1 MNMKCVITASIF
13 ALVSASAAQAADM
26 PVQERPTTVLP
37 QVVVAPAFSWT
48 GFYLGGQIGGFSS
61 NSSSKGTYNN
71 VPNGTKEILVDNKAF
86 PKFSGFVG
94 GLYAGSN
101 VDFGNGFV
109 LGVDTDIVWSGDK
122 ASKSKSYEV
131 AAKPDTPIGD
141 FNPAD
146 GVSGGGYLG
155 VATRAKDEGSQI
167 AKPAKGDVTF
177 SDKWSGAT
185 RVRLGAA
192 FDRVMPYVAGGVA
205 YSQLKASVENAKAS
219 GAQKAEGTSVEKPLE
234 GLSDSKTMVGYTL
247 GAGVDFAM
255 TDTVMLRAEYRYSD
269 FGKKKFVKDKVE
281 VDLKTN
287 DFRVGVAYK
296 F

>member
-61 NSSSKGTYNN
+61 KSSSARTY
-71 VPNGTKEILVDNKAF
+71 GETEEILVDNKAF

-109 LGVDTDIVWSGDK
+109 LGVDTDIVWSGEK
-122 ASKSKSYEV
+122 AK
-131 AAKPDTPIGD
+131 
-141 FNPAD
+141 
-146 GVSGGGYLG
+146 VSGSYDLPQTVGAQALARAEIATDPLLTLG
-155 VATRAKDEGSQI
+155 TGNSASNVTRN
-167 AKPAKGDVTF
+167 VTF
-177 SDKWSGAT
+177 NDKWSGAT
-185 RVRLGAA
+185 RVRLGFA
-192 FDRVMPYVAGGVA
+192 FNRIMPYVAGGIA
-205 YSQLKASVENAKAS
+205 YSQIKASVAEKVDAAS
-219 GAQKAEGTSVEKPLE
+219 AEKIDEE
-234 GLSDSKTMVGYTL
+234 LSGSKTLVGYTL

-255 TDTVMLRAEYRYSD
+255 TDSVMLRAEYRYSD
-269 FGKKKFVKDKVE
+269 FGKKTFIDDSIE
-281 VDLKTN
+281 VNHKTN

>member
-13 ALVSASAAQAADM
+13 ALVSASAAQAADI
-26 PVQERPTTVLP
+26 PIQERPTTVLP

-61 NSSSKGTYNN
+61 KSSSTQTDGAK
-71 VPNGTKEILVDNKAF
+71 KEILENDKAF
-86 PKFSGFVG
+86 PKFSGFIG

-109 LGVDTDIVWSGDK
+109 LGVDTDIVWSGEKAK
-122 ASKSKSYEV
+122 ASISYAV
-131 AAKPDTPIGD
+131 PQTDGLPQVNDKTRFAARGEETIPLVPLVPAESVRPDS
-141 FNPAD
+141 N
-146 GVSGGGYLG
+146 
-155 VATRAKDEGSQI
+155 
-167 AKPAKGDVTF
+167 VTF

-185 RVRLGAA
+185 RVRLGFA
-192 FDRVMPYVAGGVA
+192 FDRIMPYVAGGVA

-219 GAQKAEGTSVEKPLE
+219 GAQKVESTSVEKPSTSVEKPLE
-234 GLSDSKTMVGYTL
+234 NLSDSKTMVGYTL

-255 TDTVMLRAEYRYSD
+255 TDSVMLRAEYRYSD
-269 FGKKKFVKDKVE
+269 FGKKTFVNDSIE
-281 VDLKTN
+281 VDFKTN

>member
-13 ALVSASAAQAADM
+13 ALVSASAVQAADM

-61 NSSSKGTYNN
+61 KSSSARTY
-71 VPNGTKEILVDNKAF
+71 GETEEILVDNKAF

-109 LGVDTDIVWSGDK
+109 LGVDTDIVWSGEK
-122 ASKSKSYEV
+122 AKVSGSYDL
-131 AAKPDTPIGD
+131 PQ
-141 FNPAD
+141 AD
-146 GVSGGGYLG
+146 GAKALARAEI
-155 VATRAKDEGSQI
+155 VAGSPTLVEGADNNASRVTRN
-167 AKPAKGDVTF
+167 VTF

-185 RVRLGAA
+185 RVRLGFA
-192 FDRVMPYVAGGVA
+192 FNRVMPYVAGGIA
-205 YSQLKASVENAKAS
+205 YSQIKASVAEKVDVAS
-219 GAQKAEGTSVEKPLE
+219 AEKVDEE
-234 GLSDSKTMVGYTL
+234 LSGSKTLVGYTL

-255 TDTVMLRAEYRYSD
+255 TDSVMLRAEYRYSD
-269 FGKKKFVKDKVE
+269 FGKKTFIDDSIE
-281 VDLKTN
+281 VNHKTN

>member
-13 ALVSASAAQAADM
+13 ALVSASVAQAADM
-26 PVQERPTTVLP
+26 PVQERPTPVLP
-37 QVVVAPAFSWT
+37 QVIVTPTFSWT

-61 NSSSKGTYNN
+61 NSGWVQASGDL
-71 VPNGTKEILVDNKAF
+71 PGILGHNKAF

-109 LGVDTDIVWSGDK
+109 LGVDTDIVWSGAKAK
-122 ASKSKSYEV
+122 ASKLYTVVDANPGNGEGTSQ
-131 AAKPDTPIGD
+131 KPGQPIGD
-141 FNPAD
+141 LNPVD
-146 GVSGGGYLG
+146 GVGVGGHLG
-155 VATRAKDEGSQI
+155 VVARVGDEASESAQ
-167 AKPAKGDVTF
+167 PAKREVTF

-185 RVRLGAA
+185 RVRLGFA
-192 FDRVMPYVAGGVA
+192 FDRIMPYVAGGVA
-205 YSQLKASVENAKAS
+205 YSQINASVAEKANAAS
-219 GAQKAEGTSVEKPLE
+219 AETPVEE
-234 GLSDSKTMVGYTL
+234 LSGSKTLVGYTL

-255 TDTVMLRAEYRYSD
+255 TDSVMLRAEYRYSD
-269 FGKKKFVKDKVE
+269 FGKKSFIDNKAE

>member
-26 PVQERPTTVLP
+26 PVQERPTPVLP

-61 NSSSKGTYNN
+61 NSSSAQTY
-71 VPNGTKEILVDNKAF
+71 GATQEILVNNKAF

-109 LGVDTDIVWSGDK
+109 LGVDTDIVWSGEKAK
-122 ASKSKSYEV
+122 ASRSYALAQTDDEARF
-131 AAKPDTPIGD
+131 AAREDLEEEEEEIEET
-141 FNPAD
+141 AS
-146 GVSGGGYLG
+146 VSN
-155 VATRAKDEGSQI
+155 VTRN
-167 AKPAKGDVTF
+167 VTF
-177 SDKWSGAT
+177 NTKWSGAT
-185 RVRLGAA
+185 RVRLGFA
-192 FDRVMPYVAGGVA
+192 FDRIMPYVAGGVA
-205 YSQLKASVENAKAS
+205 YSQIKASV
-219 GAQKAEGTSVEKPLE
+219 AQRAEGASVETALE
-234 GLSDSKTMVGYTL
+234 DLSGSKTLVGYTL

-255 TDTVMLRAEYRYSD
+255 TDSVILRAEYRYSD
-269 FGKKKFVKDKVE
+269 FGKKSFINDNVE
-281 VDLKTN
+281 VDVKTN

>member
-1 MNMKCVITASIF
+1 
-13 ALVSASAAQAADM
+13 M

-61 NSSSKGTYNN
+61 KSSSKGTYNN

-109 LGVDTDIVWSGDK
+109 LGVDTDIVWSGAK
-122 ASKSKSYEV
+122 ASKHKEYTTVADVGTDGTGGIGEV
-131 AAKPDTPIGD
+131 TLPGPGHESQSPIGD
-141 FNPAD
+141 LDPAEAV
-146 GVSGGGYLG
+146 GSGGLPG
-155 VATRAKDEGSQI
+155 VVGRAGDEGSQSV
-167 AKPAKGDVTF
+167 KSVKREVTF

-185 RVRLGAA
+185 RVRLGFA
-192 FDRVMPYVAGGVA
+192 FDRIMPYVAGGIA
-205 YSQLKASVENAKAS
+205 YSQIKASVTEKV
-219 GAQKAEGTSVEKPLE
+219 EGTSVEKPLE
-234 GLSDSKTMVGYTL
+234 DLSGSRTLVGYTL

-255 TDTVMLRAEYRYSD
+255 TDSVMLRAEYRYSD
-269 FGKKKFVKDKVE
+269 FGKKTFVKDKVE

>member
-61 NSSSKGTYNN
+61 NSSWVRTSGDIQ
-71 VPNGTKEILVDNKAF
+71 GILGHNKAF

-109 LGVDTDIVWSGDK
+109 LGVDTDIVWSGAKAK
-122 ASKSKSYEV
+122 ASRSSLRTGNGARL
-131 AAKPDTPIGD
+131 AAR
-141 FNPAD
+141 A
-146 GVSGGGYLG
+146 GVS
-155 VATRAKDEGSQI
+155 TRAPALFEGTDNNASRVTES
-167 AKPAKGDVTF
+167 VTF

-185 RVRLGAA
+185 RVRLGFA
-192 FDRVMPYVAGGVA
+192 FDRIMPYVAGGIA
-205 YSQLKASVENAKAS
+205 YSQIKAVVAEERQGVETVIEQLS
-219 GAQKAEGTSVEKPLE
+219 G
-234 GLSDSKTMVGYTL
+234 SKTLVGYTL

-255 TDTVMLRAEYRYSD
+255 TDSVILRAEYRYSD
-269 FGKKKFVKDKVE
+269 FGKKSFISNNAE
-281 VDLKTN
+281 IDLKTN

>member
-1 MNMKCVITASIF
+1 MNIKCVITASIF

-61 NSSSKGTYNN
+61 NSNWVQTSGDIQGILGNN
-71 VPNGTKEILVDNKAF
+71 KTF

-94 GLYAGSN
+94 GFYAGSN

-109 LGVDTDIVWSGDK
+109 LGVDTDIVWSGKK
-122 ASKSKSYEV
+122 ASMSKSYEV
-131 AAKPDTPIGD
+131 SANPGNGEGTSQKPGTEGQDKNEEKNDLLLSGMYPMIKVGD
-141 FNPAD
+141 K
-146 GVSGGGYLG
+146 VSQP
-155 VATRAKDEGSQI
+155 VKRE
-167 AKPAKGDVTF
+167 VTF

-185 RVRLGAA
+185 RVRLGFA
-192 FDRVMPYVAGGVA
+192 FDRIMPYVAGGVA
-205 YSQLKASVENAKAS
+205 YSQIKASVTTKAQ
-219 GAQKAEGTSVEKPLE
+219 GATTETPDEE
-234 GLSDSKTMVGYTL
+234 LSDSKTMVGYTL

-255 TDTVMLRAEYRYSD
+255 TDSVMLRAEYRYSD
-269 FGKKKFVKDKVE
+269 FCKKSFINDNAKV
-281 VDLKTN
+281 DFKTN

>member
-61 NSSSKGTYNN
+61 NSSSKRIYQG
-71 VPNGTKEILVDNKAF
+71 VSKGKEDILVDNKAF

-122 ASKSKSYEV
+122 AKTSKSYDLPQTSDVQE
-131 AAKPDTPIGD
+131 
-141 FNPAD
+141 
-146 GVSGGGYLG
+146 
-155 VATRAKDEGSQI
+155 VATRAEVSTGVPTLVEGADNNASRVTRN
-167 AKPAKGDVTF
+167 VTF

-192 FDRVMPYVAGGVA
+192 FDRIMPYVAGGVA

-269 FGKKKFVKDKVE
+269 FGKKTFVKDKVE

>member
-61 NSSSKGTYNN
+61 NSSSKGTYEKA
-71 VPNGTKEILVDNKAF
+71 TEEILVNNKAF

-109 LGVDTDIVWSGDK
+109 LGVDTDIVWSGEKAK
-122 ASKSKSYEV
+122 ASKVYTVSQTGATES
-131 AAKPDTPIGD
+131 ATQRDIATGD
-141 FNPAD
+141 PVLVEGAD
-146 GVSGGGYLG
+146 NNASRV
-155 VATRAKDEGSQI
+155 TRN
-167 AKPAKGDVTF
+167 VTF

-192 FDRVMPYVAGGVA
+192 FDRVMPYVAGGIA

-255 TDTVMLRAEYRYSD
+255 TDSVMLRAEYRYSD
-269 FGKKKFVKDKVE
+269 FGKKTFVKDKVE

>member
-13 ALVSASAAQAADM
+13 ALVSASAVQAADM

-61 NSSSKGTYNN
+61 KSSSARTY
-71 VPNGTKEILVDNKAF
+71 GETEEILVDNKAF

-109 LGVDTDIVWSGDK
+109 LGVDTDIVWSGEK
-122 ASKSKSYEV
+122 AKVSGSYDL
-131 AAKPDTPIGD
+131 PQ
-141 FNPAD
+141 AD
-146 GVSGGGYLG
+146 GAKALARAEI
-155 VATRAKDEGSQI
+155 VAGSPTLVEGADNNASRVTRN
-167 AKPAKGDVTF
+167 VTF

-185 RVRLGAA
+185 RVRLGFA
-192 FDRVMPYVAGGVA
+192 FNRIMPYVAGGIA
-205 YSQLKASVENAKAS
+205 YSQIKASVAEKVDVAS
-219 GAQKAEGTSVEKPLE
+219 AEKVDEE
-234 GLSDSKTMVGYTL
+234 LSGSKTLVGYTL

-255 TDTVMLRAEYRYSD
+255 TDSVMLRAEYRYSD
-269 FGKKKFVKDKVE
+269 FGKKTFIDDSIE
-281 VDLKTN
+281 VNHKTN

>member
-26 PVQERPTTVLP
+26 PIQERSTPVLP

-61 NSSSKGTYNN
+61 NSNWVQTSGNIQ
-71 VPNGTKEILVDNKAF
+71 GILENNKAF

-109 LGVDTDIVWSGDK
+109 LGVDTDIVWSGEKAK
-122 ASKSKSYEV
+122 ASRNSTLSQTGSETRF
-131 AAKPDTPIGD
+131 AARV
-141 FNPAD
+141 
-146 GVSGGGYLG
+146 GVSTGISEL
-155 VATRAKDEGSQI
+155 VPETNQGSGNN
-167 AKPAKGDVTF
+167 ASNVTGDVTF

-192 FDRVMPYVAGGVA
+192 FDRIMPYVAGGIA
-205 YSQLKASVENAKAS
+205 YSQIKASVTAKDA
-219 GAQKAEGTSVEKPLE
+219 AGTETVVE
-234 GLSDSKTMVGYTL
+234 GLSGSKTLVGYTL

-255 TDTVMLRAEYRYSD
+255 TDSVMLRAEYRYSD
-269 FGKKKFVKDKVE
+269 FGKKKFINDQVE

>member
-13 ALVSASAAQAADM
+13 ALVSASAVQAADM
-26 PVQERPTTVLP
+26 PVQERPTTTMLP

-61 NSSSKGTYNN
+61 ESKSKGTYSN
-71 VPNGTKEILVDNKAF
+71 VPKGTDDIIVNGKAF

-109 LGVDTDIVWSGDK
+109 LGVDTDIVWSGEKAK
-122 ASKSKSYEV
+122 ASKDYTLSQTDSKEV
-131 AAKPDTPIGD
+131 RAVIDTGD
-141 FNPAD
+141 PALVLPEGNQGNQ
-146 GVSGGGYLG
+146 GVEGNQGN
-155 VATRAKDEGSQI
+155 VTRS
-167 AKPAKGDVTF
+167 VTF

-205 YSQLKASVENAKAS
+205 YSQIKASVAAKDNKANTESTETVDENLS
-219 GAQKAEGTSVEKPLE
+219 G
-234 GLSDSKTMVGYTL
+234 SKTLVGYTL

-255 TDTVMLRAEYRYSD
+255 TDSVLLRAEYRYSD
-269 FGKKKFVKDKVE
+269 FGKKTFVNDKVE

>member
-26 PVQERPTTVLP
+26 PVQERPTTMLS

-48 GFYLGGQIGGFSS
+48 GFYLGGQIGGFSNNS
-61 NSSSKGTYNN
+61 NWVRTSGDIR
-71 VPNGTKEILVDNKAF
+71 GILGHNKAF

-109 LGVDTDIVWSGDK
+109 LGIDTDIVWSG
-122 ASKSKSYEV
+122 
-131 AAKPDTPIGD
+131 AKVKVSNSSWSQTDDEIRVVTQ
-141 FNPAD
+141 D
-146 GVSGGGYLG
+146 GRSTGRPVLVQETNNNVSR
-155 VATRAKDEGSQI
+155 VTTN
-167 AKPAKGDVTF
+167 VTF
-177 SDKWSGAT
+177 SDKWSGTT
-185 RVRLGAA
+185 RVRLGFA
-192 FDRVMPYVAGGVA
+192 FDRIMPYVAGGVA
-205 YSQLKASVENAKAS
+205 YSQIKASVAEERQGVETVFEELS
-219 GAQKAEGTSVEKPLE
+219 G
-234 GLSDSKTMVGYTL
+234 SKTMVGYTL

-255 TDTVMLRAEYRYSD
+255 TDSVMLRAEYRYSD
-269 FGKKKFVKDKVE
+269 FGKKTFINNSAE

-287 DFRVGVAYK
+287 DFRVGIAYK